1 MSTDIF
7 IPIYYMLGLT
17 SLVFLFYTAIRILD
31 VAVYKKHSA
40 EDLMTIP
47 TPGNASNLIRQA
59 ERNLANLFE
68 FPVFFY
74 VVCIIIYVTGKADD
88 NFILL
93 AYWFV
98 GLRFIHSI
106 YHIFFNGFVS
116 VLPLRAMFFVPSW
129 AILVW
134 MWVRLISS
142 F

>member
-1 MSTDIF
+1 
-7 IPIYYMLGLT
+7 MLGLT

-74 VVCIIIYVTGKADD
+74 IVCIIIYVTGKVDD
-88 NFILL
+88 YFILL
-93 AYWFV
+93 SYWFV
-98 GLRFIHSI
+98 GFRFIHSI